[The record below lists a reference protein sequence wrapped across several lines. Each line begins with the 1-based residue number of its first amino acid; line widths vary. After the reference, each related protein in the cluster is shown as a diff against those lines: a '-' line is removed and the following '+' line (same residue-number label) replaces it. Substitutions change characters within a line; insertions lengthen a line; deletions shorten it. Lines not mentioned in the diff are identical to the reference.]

1 MPRYFQNMPTV
12 GKAVRANPENVA
24 ELKAIEE
31 DIHAQIVKGL
41 ENGKADADMNAKG
54 QLTAMQ
60 RVSLLVDPGTWCPLN
75 SLYNPEKNK
84 TGTTSIVKGLG
95 RVNGK
100 WCVIIA
106 SDNKKHAGTWVP
118 GQADNLLRG
127 SDTAKRLRI
136 PLIYLLECAGV
147 ELDKQEAVPTADL
160 QKLYEEICGSFIDH
174 HMLVQL
180 RNVKAGPEETEQ
192 LFYVQPGAMEVKKRE
207 DYQEYI
213 PREGFQVYRDKLK
226 KEGRITHDRE
236 FVDNNPN
243 PDLDHMFTYVIDND
257 ILYLRFS
264 NFSIIAQL
272 GNHNKSGEEV
282 AQAAAAA
289 VYREYANQLL
299 FNPNIKGV
307 IIDVR
312 SNGGGYLWDM
322 FTVLGPLLKED
333 IHVFDTRT
341 KMGVGRLDYGE
352 WVPFRAQVITQRK
365 LGELLE
371 PDCIGDR
378 QVVVLTDSWSVSMSE
393 MTAEPVKKLPYAT
406 VIGTRTFGGH
416 GPLTSETH
424 FSFSGQFG
432 DPDCASVSY
441 YVYTSTSM
449 SRTSE
454 GEILEGKGITPDIT
468 VPLDVEQF
476 TGQHIDN
483 QLEYAIDFLHG
494 KK

>member
-1 MPRYFQNMPTV
+1 MSKIKINIWILATLL
-12 GKAVRANPENVA
+12 A
-24 ELKAIEE
+24 L
-31 DIHAQIVKGL
+31 
-41 ENGKADADMNAKG
+41 
-54 QLTAMQ
+54 LTACRDEADDVIQ
-60 RVSLLVDPGTWCPLN
+60 PGILDSNDSLTEQFDIIWSGINQNYVFWEIDPTDWDAVYTQYRPHF
-75 SLYNPEKNK
+75 E
-84 TGTTSIVKGLG
+84 
-95 RVNGK
+95 
-100 WCVIIA
+100 
-106 SDNKKHAGTWVP
+106 
-118 GQADNLLRG
+118 
-127 SDTAKRLRI
+127 
-136 PLIYLLECAGV
+136 
-147 ELDKQEAVPTADL
+147 ELDKKDTVPTADL

-192 LFYVQPGAMEVKKRE
+192 LVYVQPGAIEVMKRE
-207 DYQEYI
+207 DFQPRI
-213 PREGFQVYRDKLK
+213 PREGFRVYRDKLK
-226 KEGRITHDRE
+226 EEGRITHDYE
-236 FVDNNPN
+236 FTDDTPN

-264 NFSIIAQL
+264 NFGIIPQL
-272 GNHNKSGEEV
+272 TNSNKSGEEV
-282 AQAAAAA
+282 AQAAAA

-299 FNPNIKGV
+299 FNQNIKGV

-312 SNGGGYLWDM
+312 NNGGGYLWDM
-322 FTVLGPLLKED
+322 CTVLGPLLKED

-352 WVPFRAQVITQRK
+352 WVPFRAQVITQRQ

-371 PDCIGDR
+371 MEEPLPETDCIGDR
-378 QVVVLTDSWSVSMSE
+378 QVVVLADSWSISMSE
-393 MTAEPVKKLPYAT
+393 MTTEAVKKLPYAT

-416 GPLTSETH
+416 GPLTTETH

-432 DPDCASVSY
+432 SPACASVSY

-476 TGQHIDN
+476 NGRHIDN
-483 QLEYAIDFLHG
+483 QLKYAIDFLHG

>member
-1 MPRYFQNMPTV
+1 
-12 GKAVRANPENVA
+12 
-24 ELKAIEE
+24 
-31 DIHAQIVKGL
+31 
-41 ENGKADADMNAKG
+41 
-54 QLTAMQ
+54 
-60 RVSLLVDPGTWCPLN
+60 
-75 SLYNPEKNK
+75 
-84 TGTTSIVKGLG
+84 
-95 RVNGK
+95 
-100 WCVIIA
+100 
-106 SDNKKHAGTWVP
+106 
-118 GQADNLLRG
+118 
-127 SDTAKRLRI
+127 
-136 PLIYLLECAGV
+136 
-147 ELDKQEAVPTADL
+147 
-160 QKLYEEICGSFIDH
+160 
-174 HMLVQL
+174 
-180 RNVKAGPEETEQ
+180 
-192 LFYVQPGAMEVKKRE
+192 
-207 DYQEYI
+207 
-213 PREGFQVYRDKLK
+213 
-226 KEGRITHDRE
+226 
-236 FVDNNPN
+236 
-243 PDLDHMFTYVIDND
+243 MFTYVIDND

-282 AQAAAAA
+282 AQAAAA
-289 VYREYANQLL
+289 VYCEYANQLL

-312 SNGGGYLWDM
+312 SNGGGYLLDM

-371 PDCIGDR
+371 MEEPLPETDCIGDR

-494 KK
+494 KNETITRLRHKNKQEKDMKQNKWIVTSLLLLAGCLLPDRAAAQWKVGVNAGYAYNQYSIDTQYAYDFNFDGRGGLTVGIPVEYGILDWLAVRADFVYLQRGTQCNVPITKVTATAATTTSRCL

>member
-1 MPRYFQNMPTV
+1 MKYSQKALKTYKMYRY
-12 GKAVRANPENVA
+12 
-24 ELKAIEE
+24 LKKQTIMFMKRMTYTTKFMSAFAIVTLL
-31 DIHAQIVKGL
+31 AL
-41 ENGKADADMNAKG
+41 
-54 QLTAMQ
+54 LTACRDEADDVIQ
-60 RVSLLVDPGTWCPLN
+60 PGVLTADKSLTEQFDAIWHGINQNYVFWEADPTDWDAVYSQYRP
-75 SLYNPEKNK
+75 
-84 TGTTSIVKGLG
+84 
-95 RVNGK
+95 RF
-100 WCVIIA
+100 
-106 SDNKKHAGTWVP
+106 
-118 GQADNLLRG
+118 
-127 SDTAKRLRI
+127 
-136 PLIYLLECAGV
+136 V

-180 RNVKAGPEETEQ
+180 RTVKAGPEETEQ

-282 AQAAAAA
+282 AQAAAA

-312 SNGGGYLWDM
+312 SNGGGYLLDM

-371 PDCIGDR
+371 MEEPLPETDCIGDR